1 MGYNNGYKM
10 QANNG
15 GGRWLYWV
23 GIVILII
30 AIIVSLFP
38 HTKQAEDLTS
48 TDQHNISR
56 ALHLFIL
63 AITLI
68 VIALYVCQC
77 DLCQPRCKTSH
88 PVNGM
93 RVGGGITLP
102 SFQGQQIRT

>member
-30 AIIVSLFP
+30 AVIVSLFP

-63 AITLI
+63 AIALI
-68 VIALYVCQC
+68 IIALYVCSC
-77 DLCQPRCKTSH
+77 DLCQPKCKTYSH
-88 PVNGM
+88 TGM
-93 RVGGGITLP
+93 RVGGVNLP
-102 SFQGQQIRT
+102 SFRSQQIRT